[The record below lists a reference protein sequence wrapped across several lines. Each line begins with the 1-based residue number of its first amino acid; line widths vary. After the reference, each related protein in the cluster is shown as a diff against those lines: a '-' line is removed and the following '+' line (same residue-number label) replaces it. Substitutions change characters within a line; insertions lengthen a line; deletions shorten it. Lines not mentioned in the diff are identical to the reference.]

1 MSSSSIGSARSRG
14 GRIRRRGATARSP
27 VPYREQPM
35 EYEPA
40 VYCGQCGR
48 KAPRWISWSAAN
60 PGRRYYACVEAQV
73 VSHGF
78 VEWHDGPTSPF
89 LRVLLGDLRDR
100 VWQLEDDAAAICKD
114 GDATVGA
121 LCVEVQKRNEQTG
134 VRKGLL
140 LLFGIMIFVSGLV
153 VGMILS

>member
-1 MSSSSIGSARSRG
+1 M
-14 GRIRRRGATARSP
+14 
-27 VPYREQPM
+27 
-35 EYEPA
+35 
-40 VYCGQCGR
+40 
-48 KAPRWISWSAAN
+48 
-60 PGRRYYACVEAQV
+60 
-73 VSHGF
+73 
-78 VEWHDGPTSPF
+78 
-89 LRVLLGDLRDR
+89 LGDLRDW